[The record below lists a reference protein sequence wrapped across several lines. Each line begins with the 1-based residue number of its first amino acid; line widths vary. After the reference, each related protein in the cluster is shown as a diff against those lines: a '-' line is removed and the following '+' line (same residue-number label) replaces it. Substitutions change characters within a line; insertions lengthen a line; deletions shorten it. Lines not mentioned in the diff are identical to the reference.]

1 MARFIYGVALSGECL
16 SRHFVVVNVVNVDNE
31 IFITFNPDLKPSEI
45 HVPHKFKHVIQS
57 RLSKM
62 IFVYVFNSDQI
73 WVSK

>member
-1 MARFIYGVALSGECL
+1 MASPYRVRLGECL
-16 SRHFVVVNVVNVDNE
+16 SRHSVVVNVDNE